1 MIYIYTVIVK
11 NIKKKMKENS
21 QIKFDGIWKKE
32 NKIINVHVSILIFEE
47 NGNTIVYCPAL
58 DISGYGKNEIE
69 ALDSFKVST
78 TEYLNYT
85 TNKKTLEED
94 LVLHGW
100 KLPKHKRQHI
110 QPPLMSDLLSSNHEF
125 ARIFNNFQYK
135 KIDKELSIPA

>member
-1 MIYIYTVIVK
+1 
-11 NIKKKMKENS
+11 
-21 QIKFDGIWKKE
+21 
-32 NKIINVHVSILIFEE
+32 LIR
-47 NGNTIVYCPAL
+47 
-58 DISGYGKNEIE
+58 
-69 ALDSFKVST
+69 FKVST